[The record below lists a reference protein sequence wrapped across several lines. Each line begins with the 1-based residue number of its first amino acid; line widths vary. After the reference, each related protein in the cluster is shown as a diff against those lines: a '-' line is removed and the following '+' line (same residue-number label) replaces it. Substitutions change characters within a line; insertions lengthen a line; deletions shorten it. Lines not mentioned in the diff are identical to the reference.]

1 MRESKIVRD
10 IQARVRAEYPTA
22 WIIKLADR
30 YTRGI
35 PDLLILFPGYN
46 SEACHLLVETKR
58 KVGQTSK
65 IQDAVHEQIRAACG
79 NVLVARSVEEVI
91 HAIRAVESTGRVW
104 EGKS

>member
-1 MRESKIVRD
+1 MRESKLVRD

-35 PDLLILFPGYN
+35 PDLLVLFPGHDN
-46 SEACHLLVETKR
+46 ESCCLLVETKR
-58 KVGQTSK
+58 EVGQTSK

-79 NVLVARSVEEVI
+79 NVVVARSVEEVLLAMKEI
-91 HAIRAVESTGRVW
+91 ACQELNQRA
-104 EGKS
+104 